1 MTAKKPPASQG
12 GAEQR
17 QGFAVEDGG
26 LDEQRTHGG
35 WGRTRRIKGAVMHP
49 PPPALIRVAVV
60 LCVMSWASASEFVR
74 RKGSAA
80 KKQIL
85 KPPT

>member
-1 MTAKKPPASQG
+1 MS
-12 GAEQR
+12 R
-17 QGFAVEDGG
+17 
-26 LDEQRTHGG
+26 
-35 WGRTRRIKGAVMHP
+35 GRTGAGAGRGESKGQLCT

>member
-49 PPPALIRVAVV
+49 PPALIRVAVV